1 MIIDFEDRFRL
12 IDWIVEDRQA
22 IEKIL
27 SNKMMHSFAQHNLW
41 LETNDEEKRWSPIKD
56 VLGKEQILKLLFKK
70 REKPTFDLIIE
81 N

>member
-41 LETNDEEKRWSPIKD
+41 LETNDEEKRWSPIRD
-56 VLGKEQILKLLFKK
+56 VLGKEEKLKLF
-70 REKPTFDLIIE
+70 
-81 N
+81 